1 MASSTLEAETS
12 PATSA
17 HADEVWSCRLPKRMT
32 REERANILASV
43 SRENPVAFHE
53 TSQYPI
59 TKEIEDKLEQM
70 SLAVTKEEYGNEFW
84 KDGVYM
90 CSKCHQQL
98 YVSSAKFKGPCLWP
112 SFREPVNP
120 SALIKRSVDSYNNY
134 DCAVF
139 EVYCSCCRLFLGHMF
154 EDGATNGD
162 THPSA
167 RWRHCVL
174 SLSLTFMS

>member
-1 MASSTLEAETS
+1 
-12 PATSA
+12 
-17 HADEVWSCRLPKRMT
+17 MT

-98 YVSSAKFKGPCLWP
+98 YVSSAKFKGWVQHGYCICLCETKLILIQYQPCLSSKCCHVLFPLVLNIKNHAHTELLWNDNSANLLDRFMLRTLFMAILQRTRQ
-112 SFREPVNP
+112 SFRINQ
-120 SALIKRSVDSYNNY
+120 
-134 DCAVF
+134 
-139 EVYCSCCRLFLGHMF
+139 
-154 EDGATNGD
+154 
-162 THPSA
+162 
-167 RWRHCVL
+167 
-174 SLSLTFMS
+174 TFRKCDQI